1 MKYILLF
8 ITSFVFAQQTQFVDF
23 KSVSGQLKLNPK
35 EKVVSGLVD
44 YQFEVLKPID
54 TIRIDAKN
62 MEFSEVKIDQKKV
75 VFVNTGKEL
84 QIINNFQKGINNL
97 TFEYSVKLKQALYF
111 VKIEDYYHD
120 LFKGKKVYDLSEEIE
135 NFLIK
140 PSFMIKTKNKEM

>member
-62 MEFSEVKIDQKKV
+62 MEFSEVKIDHKKV
-75 VFVNTGKEL
+75 VFLNTGKEL
-84 QIINNFQKGINNL
+84 QIINNFQKGINFDAFL
-97 TFEYSVKLKQALYF
+97 
-111 VKIEDYYHD
+111 
-120 LFKGKKVYDLSEEIE
+120 LSA
-135 NFLIK
+135 K
-140 PSFMIKTKNKEM
+140 